1 MAIKRNKWQSAF
13 EKELTKADK
22 RQISKVKRYYK
33 SEYNKGIESFL
44 AEGQTNFQ
52 LLFNTSDLLK
62 IYRDLYSDIGLQ
74 FAKWYARNFDKYI
87 EKGINPNQ
95 YVDQWQNPF
104 ASYGSAVGAQR
115 VTLVSGTAKKTLI
128 KVTQQLLTD
137 IDFQKLGI
145 IEKGRILKSQ
155 FNRYS
160 TYQAERLVRTEA
172 TNAANFATTES
183 AKTIFPAEQLM
194 KEWIASFDDRT
205 RTTHAEV
212 DGNEVSAND
221 TFMVGG
227 AQMMFPGD
235 PSAPA
240 SEVINCRCSV
250 AYFPKANAQATGEI
264 TDLNF
269 GLGGGTTTGFGL
281 GDVVSAI
288 GSTIASGA
296 KKSMRP
302 DNWNKIV
309 PENAKVNDKYLSLL
323 KEKPNLQSSNKGS
336 YMSGNTIVIDTV
348 RYNSETIEKVLAH
361 EFGHLIHTQRKWVQ
375 LAGRHYKSIEEV
387 VSAIGSTI
395 ASGVQ
400 NAAQQTTKVFKT
412 IKELKEGLIERFSR
426 VGIDV
431 TKIRASRKLS
441 INQYN
446 LIYDELD
453 KLFNKYNFSSIENK
467 NKIQLLFSS
476 GSRTYGFVE
485 RFTVSGNLT
494 RINLGDKILDS
505 ASRTRIIEKFRSK
518 RWFSA
523 IDADKMLFAT
533 PVHEM
538 THVLLHTSMKGKRE
552 VLDKIREVR
561 QKYYAEIRSLRDAN
575 NVKKYNEIY
584 IGQYALHSLDEFIA
598 EAFTEYTLSS
608 NPSKYSRLV
617 GEIIDQYLKN

>member
-87 EKGINPNQ
+87 EKGVNPNQ
-95 YVDQWQNPF
+95 YVDQWQNSF

-115 VTLVSGTAKKTLI
+115 VTLVSGTAKKTLVKI
-128 KVTQQLLTD
+128 TQQLLTD

-155 FNRYS
+155 FNKYS

-269 GLGGGTTTGFGL
+269 GLGGGTRTGYGL
-281 GDVVSAI
+281 GDFVADVGATVASVSSSQNIFVPAKSLKEAEERMLNIGGVKNVNLKGLKKDEYNEILKIFEKESRFSKLNLNTIDTYRKSASNARAVYSPSQNRISFNLSKIKKHTKHNFESYQNQILKFEEMINDYKLNYINNSKYNQRQVVSRINSLEQRIKVIKFKIKDGEQARVFSTSSMFEDRIEALGVTFTHEI
-288 GSTIASGA
+288 GHYRHFKQLNETGILGF
-296 KKSMRP
+296 
-302 DNWNKIV
+302 NK
-309 PENAKVNDKYLSLL
+309 
-323 KEKPNLQSSNKGS
+323 
-336 YMSGNTIVIDTV
+336 
-348 RYNSETIEKVLAH
+348 
-361 EFGHLIHTQRKWVQ
+361 
-375 LAGRHYKSIEEV
+375 
-387 VSAIGSTI
+387 
-395 ASGVQ
+395 
-400 NAAQQTTKVFKT
+400 
-412 IKELKEGLIERFSR
+412 
-426 VGIDV
+426 
-431 TKIRASRKLS
+431 KLS
-441 INQYN
+441 ISEYGRTNQKEYFAEWYTYWR
-446 LIYDELD
+446 LFGDENVPNILL
-453 KLFNKYNFSSIENK
+453 KLFK
-467 NKIQLLFSS
+467 
-476 GSRTYGFVE
+476 
-485 RFTVSGNLT
+485 
-494 RINLGDKILDS
+494 
-505 ASRTRIIEKFRSK
+505 
-518 RWFSA
+518 
-523 IDADKMLFAT
+523 
-533 PVHEM
+533 
-538 THVLLHTSMKGKRE
+538 
-552 VLDKIREVR
+552 
-561 QKYYAEIRSLRDAN
+561 SL
-575 NVKKYNEIY
+575 
-584 IGQYALHSLDEFIA
+584 
-598 EAFTEYTLSS
+598 
-608 NPSKYSRLV
+608 
-617 GEIIDQYLKN
+617 

>member
-74 FAKWYARNFDKYI
+74 FAKWYAKNFDKYI
-87 EKGINPNQ
+87 EKGVNPNQ
-95 YVDQWQNPF
+95 YVDQWQNSF

-281 GDVVSAI
+281 GD
-288 GSTIASGA
+288 
-296 KKSMRP
+296 
-302 DNWNKIV
+302 
-309 PENAKVNDKYLSLL
+309 
-323 KEKPNLQSSNKGS
+323 
-336 YMSGNTIVIDTV
+336 
-348 RYNSETIEKVLAH
+348 
-361 EFGHLIHTQRKWVQ
+361 
-375 LAGRHYKSIEEV
+375 V